1 MKNFLD
7 LLATKLS
14 LEVIVNNQK
23 TTAELKE
30 KFKFQ
35 AVDLVEI
42 DGIEILPKY
51 QYLAVNGV
59 LVIDEPFYCWYHR
72 VSGQGWLLV
81 PC

>member
-7 LLATKLS
+7 LLATKLL
-14 LEVIVNNQK
+14 LEVTVNNQK

-30 KFKFQ
+30 KLKFQ

-51 QYLAVNGV
+51 QYLAVGGV
-59 LVIDEPFYCWYHR
+59 LVIDELFYCWYHR
-72 VSGQGWLLV
+72 VSGHGGLLV